1 MIPLI
6 FNLTLRQLFFRKSTL
21 LLAGLAALPVLV
33 ALIFSLSSSSE
44 DPERWTARI
53 LYQGLV
59 VAIVLP
65 LTALLL
71 GTSALGD
78 EFEDGTAVYLLTKP
92 IPRWQILLPKLVAS
106 WLITAAIAL
115 LSTVISGLIALED
128 STKLAQGYGLAVIL
142 GSLAYC
148 CVFVLLSVSTN
159 RALVFGLVYVF
170 LWEGVITTIFDGTS
184 YLSIRQY
191 TMGLGADLA
200 DASTFVID
208 PIVGGTTALI
218 MSAIVIVVATVLAN
232 RRLERTE
239 VREAT

>member
-1 MIPLI
+1 
-6 FNLTLRQLFFRKSTL
+6 
-21 LLAGLAALPVLV
+21 
-33 ALIFSLSSSSE
+33 
-44 DPERWTARI
+44 
-53 LYQGLV
+53 
-59 VAIVLP
+59 IVLP

-106 WLITAAIAL
+106 WLITAAIVL